1 MLNNHFFHGPWAR
14 RSAPALA
21 LAVALTVGV
30 ACGDDEG
37 DGTGPVGPFQLT
49 FELDDSFQGPHGGQA
64 ISVAVVR
71 ASNDEVV
78 ARENGTVSATAN
90 PSFSFATGAVLD
102 GGTAYEVHYW
112 IDSNFGGGVVGVC
125 DPKAID
131 HQWNAAVGSPSA
143 DVTITEA
150 HDPAST
156 EDVCTSFTVD
166 LDFALDASFQG
177 AHGGQEVYAAVV
189 TALDGA
195 VIARLSGTVSAT
207 ADPTF
212 SFSIQRAL
220 TIGTAYQVRYWID
233 SNFGGG
239 TVGACDPKAI
249 DHQWSVAVA
258 GKPRSNGYTDSSV

>member
-1 MLNNHFFHGPWAR
+1 MI
-14 RSAPALA
+14 
-21 LAVALTVGV
+21 
-30 ACGDDEG
+30 GD
-37 DGTGPVGPFQLT
+37 
-49 FELDDSFQGPHGGQA
+49 
-64 ISVAVVR
+64 
-71 ASNDEVV
+71 
-78 ARENGTVSATAN
+78 
-90 PSFSFATGAVLD
+90 
-102 GGTAYEVHYW
+102 AYNIEYW
-112 IDSNFGGGVVGVC
+112 IDSNVGGGTVGQC
-125 DPKAID
+125 DAPAID
-131 HQWNAAVGSPSA
+131 HQWRTIVPAVTG
-143 DVTITEA
+143 DTEITDA
-150 HDPAST
+150 HDAGLITDICGAPA
-156 EDVCTSFTVD
+156 TVD

-220 TIGTAYQVRYWID
+220 AIGTAYQVRYWID

-258 GKPRSNGYTDSSV
+258 ARARMETKR